1 MIIPLVREEVWQSTL
16 GNLPPFEVP
25 TKRIL
30 FISPHP
36 DDEILAAG
44 AFLAAQQKHGIEIA
58 IIAVTD
64 GENAYPENAG
74 LGELRRCEQEA
85 ALGQLGILP
94 QNIRRLGL
102 TDSGLQ
108 EEKKHLEE
116 LLVPFVTSATHI
128 FAPWPGD
135 YHPDHEAC
143 GWAAQQ
149 VAQRAGASLSWYFFW
164 TWHRGTPEKLRGL
177 ELRAFTFDDSLLDRK
192 LKALECHRSQLYRS
206 TDDPVL
212 PESLLGPARRNFEVF
227 ACL

>member
-85 ALGQLGILP
+85 ALGQHQRP
-94 QNIRRLGL
+94 
-102 TDSGLQ
+102 
-108 EEKKHLEE
+108 
-116 LLVPFVTSATHI
+116 
-128 FAPWPGD
+128 
-135 YHPDHEAC
+135 
-143 GWAAQQ
+143 
-149 VAQRAGASLSWYFFW
+149 RAGAQPHAPPCTRLASAHQRRYGGV
-164 TWHRGTPEKLRGL
+164 RGI
-177 ELRAFTFDDSLLDRK
+177 
-192 LKALECHRSQLYRS
+192 
-206 TDDPVL
+206 
-212 PESLLGPARRNFEVF
+212 ARNSGQ
-227 ACL
+227 